1 METVDRAITLACR
14 TALLLIVAAGCIVG
28 CSDGYERFSGASVKM
43 HAGRKIE
50 LGSHGKTSG
59 SFSISLIE
67 VDGYPIEV
75 TQDDPG
81 TSSSFFI
88 NSRKYGPLKVKIEGE
103 GAGALPTL
111 QVTKEQQVR
120 ILADLRSAP
129 KEVPNQ
135 PPPPAAQTGAT
146 LLPGPRAAPM
156 NADAY
161 RIPDCRAPGGGKRHL
176 PLTSVV
182 GGQANVRGSLT
193 PAAVERVIR
202 HHLDDIEC
210 CYGTELTNQPDLSGR
225 VTIQFTIAA
234 SGAILAS
241 VVQSSTINNPHT
253 EICIAQVL
261 RRWAFPKP
269 QGGGIV
275 IVSYPFDLAP
285 AQAKR

>member
-1 METVDRAITLACR
+1 
-14 TALLLIVAAGCIVG
+14 
-28 CSDGYERFSGASVKM
+28 
-43 HAGRKIE
+43 
-50 LGSHGKTSG
+50 
-59 SFSISLIE
+59 
-67 VDGYPIEV
+67 
-75 TQDDPG
+75 
-81 TSSSFFI
+81 
-88 NSRKYGPLKVKIEGE
+88 
-103 GAGALPTL
+103 
-111 QVTKEQQVR
+111 
-120 ILADLRSAP
+120 
-129 KEVPNQ
+129 
-135 PPPPAAQTGAT
+135 
-146 LLPGPRAAPM
+146 
-156 NADAY
+156 
-161 RIPDCRAPGGGKRHL
+161 
-176 PLTSVV
+176 
-182 GGQANVRGSLT
+182 
-193 PAAVERVIR
+193 VIR